1 MWLMIEFRG
10 RVMIILPNIE
20 FEMEFEV
27 IWTQNSDV

>member
-10 RVMIILPNIE
+10 RDMIILLKIQ